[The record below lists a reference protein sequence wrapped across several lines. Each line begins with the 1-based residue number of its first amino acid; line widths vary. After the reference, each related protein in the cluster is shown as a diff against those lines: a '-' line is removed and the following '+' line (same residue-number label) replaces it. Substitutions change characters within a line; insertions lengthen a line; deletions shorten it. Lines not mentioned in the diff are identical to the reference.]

1 MVFNKRSFFEK
12 KKKKKKKRNK
22 SIGKPK
28 DLRKARKSYGLLNE
42 ILLVKLVL
50 SK

>member
-12 KKKKKKKRNK
+12 KKKKKKNK

>member
-12 KKKKKKKRNK
+12 KKKKKKINK
-22 SIGKPK
+22 YIGKPK
-28 DLRKARKSYGLLNE
+28 DIRKARKSNGLLNE